1 MLNRLLLTKVRER
14 PNSSEAISP
23 KTILMIRDNLSWR
36 HYVVPA
42 PDLEPGSQYKDED
55 CQH

>member
-1 MLNRLLLTKVRER
+1 MLNSVLLIKVRER
-14 PNSSEAISP
+14 PNSSEAISL

-36 HYVVPA
+36 HNVAPA
-42 PDLEPGSQYKDED
+42 PDLEPGGQYKDED